1 MASFLL
7 KLAVSAVL
15 VYLLLRA
22 IDTDALLRHLFAAD
36 GLAVG
41 LAIVLLGSLSLL
53 QALRW
58 RLVIRALGGALPLL
72 TLWLTALV
80 GQFFN
85 QTLPSTIGGDGM
97 RIWRAYKAG
106 LTLGAAASGVILDR
120 LAGLF
125 ALLLITVVGL
135 PLLFPL
141 MNDAPERWAIPIVI
155 AVGIAGFAAITV
167 LDRLPRALRRWRP
180 VAWASGFSADTRRVF
195 LSPRRLAPILAWSL
209 IMHVVVIVAVFVIA
223 RGLGIDVDFIACLVL
238 VPPVVL
244 VSTVP
249 VSIAGWGVR
258 EGAMVAAFGLVGV
271 APDQALAL
279 SVLFGLAVMV
289 VGLPGGLIWFVTG
302 RERAGPSPTAAAG
315 APAGA
320 DDRAESQ

>member
-36 GLAVG
+36 GLSVA
-41 LAIVLLGSLSLL
+41 LAIVLLGSLSPL

-58 RLVIRALGGALPLL
+58 RLIIRALGGALPLL
-72 TLWLTALV
+72 TLWLTALI

-106 LTLGAAASGVILDR
+106 LTLGAAASSVILDR
-120 LAGLF
+120 LAGLL
-125 ALLLITVVGL
+125 ALLLIAAGGL

-155 AVGIAGFAAITV
+155 AAGIAGFAAIMV
-167 LDRLPRALRRWRP
+167 LDRLPRGLRRWRP
-180 VAWASGFSADTRRVF
+180 VAWASGFSADARLVF

-209 IMHVVVIVAVFVIA
+209 IMYLVAIASVYVIA
-223 RGLGIDVDFIACLVL
+223 RGLGIDVDFIVCLVL

-302 RERAGPSPTAAAG
+302 RDRARPSSTVAAVK
-315 APAGA
+315 PAGA